1 MMTPRPRGL
10 ASAETWDGTS
20 MWSAARAR
28 SPAPRAFAWGIA
40 ISILTAVLVLAAPT
54 ARSSG
59 GMVPAALTVTLVLDR
74 TSYVSGDNAT
84 ATAIVYRTPGPTNY
98 TYDWTVRDG
107 VFGPVLATLS
117 NGLASYTYAIP
128 TSYQGTLWFWL
139 TVTDDTSQTQT
150 TTAHAEVA
158 AGYVALTLARSEYN
172 PGERVTAYFG
182 LRSNVIASPAW
193 TYRVVDFEGT
203 TVLSGATNNT
213 WFSYTTTNPAS
224 RWYTF
229 TVTASGNGRSATGAL
244 TISQAGGYVMSITLD
259 RSAYSPGETIRVH
272 VSVAARGTS
281 NLPSQFRFGASLF
294 GAGSASAITTYREA
308 DLFLTVPGSLGSGDL
323 LLIVNEFNTGAGG
336 FTVVHVGPS
345 GSFWST
351 DVGGV
356 PAYAVALSL
365 LVILLLVAVLAMWR
379 RAGGGMLG
387 GPRPPAPPPP
397 EGPVRAAPG
406 SPMTAMC
413 RRCGKP
419 IDITTSKRP
428 IEVMCPS
435 CGETQVVT

>member
-1 MMTPRPRGL
+1 
-10 ASAETWDGTS
+10 
-20 MWSAARAR
+20 
-28 SPAPRAFAWGIA
+28 
-40 ISILTAVLVLAAPT
+40 
-54 ARSSG
+54 
-59 GMVPAALTVTLVLDR
+59 
-74 TSYVSGDNAT
+74 VSGDNAT
-84 ATAIVYRTPGPTNY
+84 ATAIVYRTPGPANY

-107 VFGPVLATLS
+107 FFGPILATLS

-128 TSYQGTLWFWL
+128 TSYQGTLWFWV
-139 TVTDDTSQTQT
+139 TVNDDTGLSQT

-158 AGYVALTLARSEYN
+158 AGYVALTLDRSEYN

-182 LRSNVIASPAW
+182 LRSNVITNPSW
-193 TYRVVDFEGT
+193 TYTVVDFEGT
-203 TVLSGATNNT
+203 TVASGATNNT
-213 WFSYTTTNPAS
+213 WFSYDTPNPSS

-229 TVTASGNGRSATGAL
+229 AATASGNGRSAMSAL
-244 TISQAGGYVMSITLD
+244 TISQAGGYVMSIALD
-259 RSAYSPGETIRVH
+259 RGSYAAGETIRVH

-281 NLPSQFRFGASLF
+281 SLPSQFRFGATLF
-294 GAGSASAITTYREA
+294 GAGSASAITTYQQA
-308 DLFLTVPGSLGSGDL
+308 DLFLTVPASLGSGDL
-323 LLIVNEFNTGAGG
+323 LLIVNEFNTGAGA
-336 FTVVHVGPS
+336 FTMVHVGPAA
-345 GSFWST
+345 SFWAT

-379 RAGGGMLG
+379 RGGAGMLG
-387 GPRPPAPPPP
+387 GPRGHPAPPPP

-406 SPMTAMC
+406 SPMTVMC

-419 IDITTSKRP
+419 IDMTTSKRP

>member
-10 ASAETWDGTS
+10 APSEQRDGTS
-20 MWSAARAR
+20 MWSAARAKSR
-28 SPAPRAFAWGIA
+28 APRAFAWGFAIA
-40 ISILTAVLVLAAPT
+40 ILTAVLALAAPT

-59 GMVPAALTVTLVLDR
+59 GMVPAALSVTLVLDR

-84 ATAIVYRTPGPTNY
+84 ATAIVYRTPGPANY

-117 NGLASYTYAIP
+117 NGLSSYSYAIP

-158 AGYVALTLARSEYN
+158 AGYVALTLDRSEYN

-193 TYRVVDFEGT
+193 TYTVVDFEGT

-224 RWYTF
+224 RSYMF
-229 TVTASGNGRSATGAL
+229 TVTVFGNGRSATGSL
-244 TISQAGGYVMSITLD
+244 TISQAGGYVISITLD
-259 RSAYSPGETIRVH
+259 RSSYSPGETIRVH

-281 NLPSQFRFGASLF
+281 SLPSQFRFGATQDRKSTRLN
-294 GAGSASAITTYREA
+294 SS
-308 DLFLTVPGSLGSGDL
+308 
-323 LLIVNEFNTGAGG
+323 
-336 FTVVHVGPS
+336 HVKIS
-345 GSFWST
+345 
-351 DVGGV
+351 
-356 PAYAVALSL
+356 Y
-365 LVILLLVAVLAMWR
+365 
-379 RAGGGMLG
+379 
-387 GPRPPAPPPP
+387 
-397 EGPVRAAPG
+397 
-406 SPMTAMC
+406 
-413 RRCGKP
+413 
-419 IDITTSKRP
+419 
-428 IEVMCPS
+428 
-435 CGETQVVT
+435 

>member
-1 MMTPRPRGL
+1 
-10 ASAETWDGTS
+10 

-59 GMVPAALTVTLVLDR
+59 GMVPADVLSVTLVLDR

-84 ATAIVYRTPGPTNY
+84 ATAIVYRTPGPANY

-117 NGLASYTYAIP
+117 NGLSSYSYAIP
-128 TSYQGTLWFWL
+128 TSYQGTLWFWV
-139 TVTDDTSQTQT
+139 TVNDDTGLSQT
-150 TTAHAEVA
+150 TTAHADVA
-158 AGYVALTLARSEYN
+158 AGYVALTLDRSEYN

-182 LRSNVIASPAW
+182 LRSNVITNPAW
-193 TYRVVDFEGT
+193 TYTVYDFEGT
-203 TVLSGATNNT
+203 AVATGATNNT
-213 WFSYTTTNPAS
+213 WFTFTTPNPAS
-224 RWYTF
+224 RLYLF
-229 TVTASGNGRSATGAL
+229 TVTVSGNGRSATGSL
-244 TISQAGGYVMSITLD
+244 TIPQAGGYVMSIALD
-259 RSAYSPGETIRVH
+259 RSSYSPGETIRVH

-281 NLPSQFRFGASLF
+281 SLPSQFRFVASLF
-294 GAGSASAITTYREA
+294 FGGSSASAITTYREA

-336 FTVVHVGPS
+336 FTMVHVGPS

-387 GPRPPAPPPP
+387 GPRGPPAPPP